1 MLISPSTLVTFHIG
15 NRSIQGRDTDI
26 SISIG
31 SSLHFDHNMFVTMPD
46 QRSLS
51 MNDRCGAFD
60 AGEKAILVVR
70 VSAPWFS
77 NKSQVRSFMAKAFDP
92 LSVVPSAV
100 DFIYGES

>member
-1 MLISPSTLVTFHIG
+1 MG

-26 SISIG
+26 SITIG
-31 SSLHFDHNMFVTMPD
+31 SSLHFDHNMSVTMTD
-46 QRSLS
+46 LRSLS
-51 MNDRCGAFD
+51 MNHRCRAFD
-60 AGEKAILVVR
+60 TSEKAILVVR